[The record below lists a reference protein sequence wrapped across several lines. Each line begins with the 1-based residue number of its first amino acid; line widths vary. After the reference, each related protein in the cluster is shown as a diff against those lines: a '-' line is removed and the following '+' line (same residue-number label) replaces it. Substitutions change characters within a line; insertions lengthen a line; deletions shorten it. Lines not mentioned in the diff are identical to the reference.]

1 METPSKELEVFSVPE
16 IELHDE
22 DPQDDLSGL
31 AFELL
36 TYVEQYWQMHG
47 SVPTIDKAHQLGI
60 QRDLYTKWMTS
71 RPFRQKLISRGV
83 RLPESNKW
91 QGALTER
98 QKNAADIVMDLAD
111 NRSKK
116 RKLSD
121 LEVPTAE
128 WDTWLLDP
136 AFVAYVN
143 NKAEQKLKSH
153 QYEAHLALMDGVT
166 GGDLGAIKYYNS
178 LVGRYNE
185 AGNAVQVNVGDV
197 LQGVLEALQE
207 ETKHLLEQDPDL
219 LKRVG
224 ARLSGLVLRLEH
236 EARGN

>member
-1 METPSKELEVFSVPE
+1 MTEIEVYSVPE

-22 DPQDDLSGL
+22 DPNDDPSGL

-36 TYVEQYWQMHG
+36 AYVEQHWQMYG
-47 SVPTIDKAHQLGI
+47 NVPTTDKAFALGI
-60 QRDLYTKWMTS
+60 QRNLYNKWMTS
-71 RPFRQKLISRGV
+71 RPFRQLLIKRGV
-83 RLPESNKW
+83 RLPESEKW
-91 QGALTER
+91 QGALTDR

-121 LEVPTAE
+121 LKIPTAE

-143 NKAEQKLKSH
+143 NKSEQKLKSH
-153 QYEAHLALMDGVT
+153 QYEANLALMDGVT
-166 GGDLGAIKYYNS
+166 AGDLGAIKYFNAMT
-178 LVGRYNE
+178 GRFNE
-185 AGNAVQVNVGDV
+185 AGNATQVNVGEV

-207 ETKHLLEQDPDL
+207 ETKHLLDQDPDL

-236 EARGN
+236 EARS